1 MIIDR
6 YNDNVMSN
14 GKNYF
19 KKNHMKILDLENTI
33 TEIKRSLEG
42 SREEHIFHLWIILV
56 KGGGGSLINVL
67 NLTMIFWDI

>member
-42 SREEHIFHLWIILV
+42 SREDL
-56 KGGGGSLINVL
+56 SLEKKICEL
-67 NLTMIFWDI
+67 EDR